1 MLGEAA
7 STYRIAREKQ
17 GRLDLAALPAMVA
30 PAMMMILNFAA
41 RHSGA

>member
-1 MLGEAA
+1 MQVTLDRA
-7 STYRIAREKQ
+7 TIA
-17 GRLDLAALPAMVA
+17 AMVR